1 MPTGNE
7 RFLELLDSDPQEAE
21 KYLGLRKKL
30 VFYFQHNGCADSE
43 NLADEVFSRAL
54 RRNTEPTD
62 FHAGIS
68 AYCFGIAEYVLLED
82 RRRPKPGELSAE
94 IPETSPADTL
104 GLNPI
109 EQRVLVQ
116 QCLQGLPKTNGRFYC
131 VTIARTALNSPGNSR
146 LLRTG
151 CAFAFSESSA
161 SWRRAV
167 SAAPAPRVEA
177 VEMIVS
183 VAPYESEKG
192 TSCATPSMRWKGGH

>member
-1 MPTGNE
+1 MAVPTGNE

-21 KYLGLRKKL
+21 QKYLGLRKKL

-54 RRNTEPTD
+54 RRNTEATD

-116 QCLQGLPKTNGRFYC
+116 QCLQGLPEDERE
-131 VTIARTALNSPGNSR
+131 I
-146 LLRTG
+146 LLRYYREDRAELARELQTTENG
-151 CAFAFSESSA
+151 LRIRVFRIKRKLEES
-161 SWRRAV
+161 RVGRAR
-167 SAAPAPRVEA
+167 AAR
-177 VEMIVS
+177 
-183 VAPYESEKG
+183 
-192 TSCATPSMRWKGGH
+192 GGG